1 MAEADRNEAARA
13 YLRSLGYS
21 DEEIQKLQSGPSRSA
36 AETRVPEPAVQPQQ
50 EAIPRG
56 HVAGSQPQRR
66 PPDGVPVR
74 PRPQHGPGVR
84 FRDVEYWLQ
93 AMQQPGLDAEDRAR
107 YARLLKSAVTAA
119 DTPSVTPED
128 VAYWLHA
135 LDDPALSSELRA
147 YYKRNLRRA
156 LHEYGLSDEGA
167 THGG

>member
-1 MAEADRNEAARA
+1 MAETDRSEAARV

-21 DEEIQKLQSGPSRSA
+21 DEEIQKLQSGPARGV
-36 AETRVPEPAVQPQQ
+36 AEVRTLEPAGRIVQKPL
-50 EAIPRG
+50 PRG
-56 HVAGSQPQRR
+56 NGPGGRASRR
-66 PPDGVPVR
+66 RADGIPS
-74 PRPQHGPGVR
+74 RPQHGPGVR

-107 YARLLKSAVTAA
+107 YARLLKSAVAAA

-128 VAYWLHA
+128 IAYWLHA

-156 LHEYGLSDEGA
+156 LHEYGLSDEEA
-167 THGG
+167 SHGG